1 MAITGKHSGQAGQ
14 EDSHKEV
21 VDALIEAMSA
31 RDVEALV
38 DLWEPGGVEEVSMP
52 PGELRAPDGIR
63 RFFGDLFAACPDHQ
77 VELVESVGQ
86 GDQVAILM
94 RASGTFSGQPI
105 DGLLPTAREYRDVL
119 EFAILDIADGRIRR
133 GRSLFDRMDFGR
145 QIGFLPPEG
154 AAAETGMK
162 RLLNLATRFR
172 RARRWRQ
179 RAWIF
184 PP

>member
-1 MAITGKHSGQAGQ
+1 MARTRNQSGRADR
-14 EDSHKEV
+14 EDRHEKV
-21 VDALIEAMSA
+21 VEALIEAMCE

-52 PGELRAPDGIR
+52 PGVIHAPDGIR
-63 RFFGDLFAACPDHQ
+63 EFFGELFAACPDHR
-77 VELVESVGQ
+77 VELVEAVGQ
-86 GDQVAILM
+86 GDRVAIMM
-94 RASGTFSGQPI
+94 RASGTFSGEAI
-105 DGLLPTAREYRDVL
+105 DGLLPTGKEYRDVL
-119 EFAILDIADGRIRR
+119 EFAILELADGRIRR
-133 GRSLFDRMDFGR
+133 SRSLFDRMDFGR

-154 AAAETGMK
+154 AASETGMK

-172 RARRWRQ
+172 RALRWRR

>member
-1 MAITGKHSGQAGQ
+1 MATNGKQSGQMSQ
-14 EDSHKEV
+14 RNSHTEV
-21 VDALIEAMSA
+21 VEALIEAMCA

-52 PGELRAPDGIR
+52 PGEIRAPEGIR
-63 RFFGDLFAACPDHQ
+63 RFFADLFAACPDHR
-77 VELVESVGQ
+77 VELVETVGQ
-86 GDQVAILM
+86 GDRVAIMM
-94 RASGTFSGQPI
+94 RASGTFSGQSF
-105 DGLLPTAREYRDVL
+105 DGLLPTDKEYRDVL
-119 EFAILDIADGRIRR
+119 EFAILELADGRIRR
-133 GRSLFDRMDFGR
+133 SKSLFDRMDFGR

-162 RLLNLATRFR
+162 RLFNLGTRLR

>member
-1 MAITGKHSGQAGQ
+1 MATTGKQSVQAAQ
-14 EDSHKEV
+14 KNSHKEV
-21 VDALIEAMSA
+21 IDALIEAMCA

-52 PGELRAPDGIR
+52 PGEIRAPEGIR
-63 RFFGDLFAACPDHQ
+63 EFFGDLFAACPDHR
-77 VELVESVGQ
+77 VELLESVGQ
-86 GDQVAILM
+86 GNQVAILM
-94 RASGTFSGQPI
+94 RASGTFSGGSF
-105 DGLLPTAREYRDVL
+105 DGLLPTDREYRDVL
-119 EFAILDIADGRIRR
+119 EFAILDIANGRIRR
-133 GRSLFDRMDFGR
+133 SRSLFDRMDFGR

-154 AAAETGMK
+154 AVAETGMK
-162 RLLNLATRFR
+162 RLFNLATRFR